1 MSRTIKNKSYL
12 FAGVGGM
19 GMAPL
24 ACWLAKGGY
33 SVSGFDDYLQAEVR
47 IMLEEAGVDVRDFVF
62 QEELSEFDVFIYSNA
77 LQESH
82 LLLKAAQATGLQV
95 FRRGELLSEL
105 ATGRRL
111 IAVVGSHGKT
121 TTAGLI
127 VHGLL
132 EKGLSGDYILGG
144 LYNEKVYKPYRNEGD
159 AWLIAEIDESDG
171 TIDLFAPEITL
182 VLNLDWDHADYYPDE
197 AALSSTFKALLERT
211 TGRVLLPQDFP
222 EVVAATTHA
231 TVERWQVCDSKTN
244 KTSASHNINAANASA
259 AYAVLRHL
267 GNDTTALTLFDK
279 FPGMAR
285 RQSCLHRDVLLTI
298 WEDYAHHPTEIE
310 ALLEC
315 LRLAEPEKRLVVVFQ
330 AHRYS
335 RTRQFKD
342 GLAKAL
348 SRADEV
354 FLLPIYGAHEAD
366 SSGGEMINLTMAFGT
381 NAPKVLPM
389 DAIGMER
396 LAMSLGDTPTNI
408 AFVGAGDIHQFAAAF
423 TAQVRSGFVTAD
435 AWKLYLEPRKSSAC
449 RLKTEEALASKTT
462 IRVGGT
468 VAFYAEP
475 ANLSDLHSLLVAA
488 RLFEQEVFILGRGSN
503 IVVPDAGYNGLVIR
517 LNNGLWRESR
527 ILKDGRI
534 WAGAGV
540 RLKEVCGLA
549 AKVGLAGFEFL
560 EGIPGSV
567 GGSLRMN
574 AGAMGSWIFDVVERV
589 QLMNATGQQED
600 LPQSAFHF
608 GYRKVEEISQGI
620 ALGAILKSPEASDR
634 VAIREQMDSYAAV
647 RKASQPREPSAG
659 CIFKN
664 PEGNY
669 AGKLIDEMGLKGLKV
684 GDAEVSTLHGNFI
697 INRGRATAQDIIT
710 LVARIRAMVYE
721 GTGYLLEPEVLL
733 LGQDWATVL
742 KDADKAR
749 ETKGVQ

>member
-1 MSRTIKNKSYL
+1 MSRLIKNTRYM

-24 ACWLAKGGY
+24 ACWLASGGHAVY
-33 SVSGFDDYLQAEVR
+33 GYDDYLQAGVR
-47 IMLEEAGVDVRDFVF
+47 KMLEDAEVNLRDFVF
-62 QEELSEFDVFIYSNA
+62 EEDLSEFDVFVYSNA
-77 LQESH
+77 LQPSH
-82 LLLKAAQATGLQV
+82 PLLKAAKAEGLRV
-95 FRRGELLSEL
+95 LRRGELLSEL
-105 ATGRRL
+105 AIGRRL

-127 VHGLL
+127 AHGLL
-132 EKGLSGDYILGG
+132 QNKLSGDYIIGG
-144 LYNEKVYKPYRNEGD
+144 LYNEDVYKPYRNTGD
-159 AWLIAEIDESDG
+159 AWLIAEVDESDG
-171 TIDLFAPEITL
+171 TIDKFAPEITL
-182 VLNLDWDHADYYPDE
+182 VLNLDWDHADYYADE
-197 AALSSTFKALLERT
+197 AALGSAFQALFERT
-211 TGRVLLPQDFP
+211 SGRVLLPENFP
-222 EVVAATTHA
+222 EALVITTRA
-231 TVERWQVCDSKTN
+231 KVERWHLEDSKTR
-244 KTSASHNINAANASA
+244 KTRATDKINTANAYA
-259 AYAVLRHL
+259 AHAVLGHL
-267 GNDTTALTLFDK
+267 GIKTTALDLFER

-298 WEDYAHHPTEIE
+298 WEDYAHHPTEVE
-310 ALLEC
+310 ALLAC

-348 SRADEV
+348 SGADEV
-354 FLLPIYGAHEAD
+354 FLLPIYGAHE
-366 SSGGEMINLTMAFGT
+366 SEPTGGEMINLTMAFGT

-389 DAIGMER
+389 DAIGVER

-408 AFVGAGDIHQFAAAF
+408 AFVGAGNVHHFASAF
-423 TAQVRSGFVTAD
+423 TAQVRSGFVNAD
-435 AWKLYLEPRKSSAC
+435 AWKLYLAPRISSSC
-449 RLKTEEALASKTT
+449 QLKTDEILASKTT
-462 IRVGGT
+462 MRVGGT

-488 RLFEQEVFILGRGSN
+488 QLFEQEIFILGRGSN
-503 IVVPDAGYNGLVIR
+503 IIVPDRGYKGLVIR
-517 LNNGLWRESR
+517 LNIGLWRESR
-527 ILKDGRI
+527 ILKNGRI
-534 WAGAGV
+534 WVGAGV

-549 AKVGLAGFEFL
+549 AKAGLAGFEFL

-589 QLMNATGQQED
+589 QFMDADGQQKD
-600 LPQSAFHF
+600 MPQSAFHF

-634 VAIREQMDSYAAV
+634 DAIREQMDSYAAV

-669 AGKLIDEMGLKGLKV
+669 AGKLIDEMGLKGERV
-684 GDAEVSTLHGNFI
+684 GAAEVSRVHGNFI
-697 INRGRATAQDIIT
+697 VNLGGATAQDIIV
-710 LVARIRAMVYE
+710 LIAKVRAAVYA

-733 LGQDWATVL
+733 LGQDWDTVL
-742 KDADKAR
+742 KDGAKAI
-749 ETKGVQ
+749 ETKGAQ